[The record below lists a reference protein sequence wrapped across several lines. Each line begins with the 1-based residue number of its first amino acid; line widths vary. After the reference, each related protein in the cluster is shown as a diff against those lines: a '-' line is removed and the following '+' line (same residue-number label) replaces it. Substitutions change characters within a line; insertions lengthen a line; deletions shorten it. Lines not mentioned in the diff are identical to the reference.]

1 MSYYPNIF
9 DRVKAVLFDT
19 VIIIGLMYVISLLFQ
34 AATGENTSLRIIA
47 FATIWLI
54 YDPLMTTIFGGTLG
68 HQLIGLRVKSKKDES
83 KNLNFFQAI
92 IRYILKTL
100 LGWISFITVSTKLN
114 KQAIH
119 DLAVSSVVIKK

>member
-19 VIIIGLMYVISLLFQ
+19 VLIIGMMYLVSLLFQ
-34 AATGENTSLRIIA
+34 GSDGENTPLRIIA
-47 FATIWLI
+47 FVSIWLI
-54 YDPLMTTIFGGTLG
+54 YDPLMTSIFGGTLG
-68 HQLIGLRVKSKKDES
+68 HQLIGLRVKQEKDES
-83 KNLNFFQAI
+83 KNLKFHQAF

-100 LGWISFITVSTKLN
+100 LGWISLITVSTKSN